1 VLTAGTQRLSVTF
14 IPKDAEDYTSAQAT
28 VSLEVEGLPNIASL
42 MPAAAGSDAD
52 YTDLADATQ
61 ETQPSGSAPE
71 QQSKLETRTYKGAT
85 YVKGADGQWYLQK
98 K

>member
-1 VLTAGTQRLSVTF
+1 M
-14 IPKDAEDYTSAQAT
+14 PSAAD
-28 VSLEVEGLPNIASL
+28 
-42 MPAAAGSDAD
+42 SDAD

-61 ETQPSGSAPE
+61 GKQPSGSAPE